1 MRDLRAEDPAEVI
14 LAWEAVEEMLA
25 VIPESPAKN
34 VLRLMAAGLSADEI
48 AERLGL
54 TVADVE
60 VLVARGRI
68 RVLTAAAAHAADAR
82 ASDDG
87 SAHGRSPMIT
97 SPTSPPATSVIM
109 EAWARTTWVVC

>member
-1 MRDLRAEDPAEVI
+1 VTRTSYPCVMRDLRAEDPAEVI

-68 RVLTAAAAHAADAR
+68 RVLTAAAAHAATR
-82 ASDDG
+82 P
-87 SAHGRSPMIT
+87 GRSMT
-97 SPTSPPATSVIM
+97 
-109 EAWARTTWVVC
+109 ARRVADGP